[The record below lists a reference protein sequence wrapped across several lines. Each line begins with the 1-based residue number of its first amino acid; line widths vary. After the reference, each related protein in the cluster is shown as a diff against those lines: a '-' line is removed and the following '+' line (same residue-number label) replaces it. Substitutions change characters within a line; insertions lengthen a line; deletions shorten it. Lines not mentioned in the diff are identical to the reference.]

1 MNKNDICEAF
11 CGQIA
16 VHEVPAGLAVSGPF
30 AGQDGD
36 PLGFYIVRSKSGDG
50 YRLEDSGMLLPMIE
64 ASGANLESGTRAK
77 ELHAL
82 LAEYGAAY
90 DPDSMEIYSDFMQED
105 AVPSAAVQFLA
116 LLLRVQ
122 DLQMLRSEV
131 VESTFK
137 EDAKQAIEEMLGQFA
152 DIEYDAAPSD
162 DLVDYTA
169 DVLLRAKNGGAT
181 AAVYFG
187 TSESRISE
195 AITAWL
201 EGRWKKSGVKIA
213 MICETEKP
221 PVNQKLWRRAQNRLD
236 SVSFFRGDEAASIEK
251 IGRQIGI
258 DDVVHSNAVH

>member
-1 MNKNDICEAF
+1 MTKDDICKAF

-16 VHEVPAGLAVSGPF
+16 VHEVPAGLAVGGPF
-30 AGQDGD
+30 ATQDGD
-36 PLGFYIVRSKSGDG
+36 PLGFYIVRSKSGGD

-77 ELHAL
+77 ELQAL
-82 LAEYGAAY
+82 LSEYGASY
-90 DPDSMEIYSDFMQED
+90 DPDTMEIYSEFMPEES
-105 AVPSAAVQFLA
+105 VPTAAVQFLA

-122 DLQMLRSEV
+122 DLQLLRTDV

-137 EDAKQAIEEMLGQFA
+137 EDAKKAISKMLGPFA
-152 DIEYDAAPSD
+152 DIEYDASPSAE
-162 DLVDYTA
+162 LADYTA
-169 DVLLRAKNGGAT
+169 DVLLRAKNGGGT

-187 TSESRISE
+187 TGDSRISE
-195 AITAWL
+195 AVTAWL
-201 EGRWKKSGVKIA
+201 EGRLKNSGVRIA
-213 MICETEKP
+213 MVCETEKP

-258 DDVVHSNAVH
+258 DGLTSSSLLQ

>member
-1 MNKNDICEAF
+1 MTKDDICEAF

-16 VHEVPAGLAVSGPF
+16 VHEVPAGLAVRSPF
-30 AGQDGD
+30 TGQDGD
-36 PLGFYIVRSKSGDG
+36 PLGFYIVRSKTGSG

-77 ELHAL
+77 ELQAL
-82 LAEYGAAY
+82 LAEYHAGY
-90 DPDSMEIYSDFMQED
+90 DSESMEIYSDFMQED
-105 AVPSAAVQFLA
+105 EVPAAAVQFLA

-122 DLQMLRSEV
+122 DLLLLRSEV

-137 EDAKQAIEEMLGQFA
+137 EDAKQAIAEMLGQFA
-152 DIEYDAAPSD
+152 DIEYEAPPSSE
-162 DLVDYTA
+162 LADYTA
-169 DVLLRAKNGGAT
+169 DVLLRAKNGGGT

-187 TSESRISE
+187 TSESRVSE

-258 DDVVHSNAVH
+258 DDLTPGHSVH